1 MVSNLNQ
8 KLSSVLNNLQLAR
21 LPLLKPMLLPLL
33 LPPLLVHKLDKLEV
47 LLHLIQD
54 SPDLDLEDLS
64 HLDLEEPE
72 DSEVMLSVLTE
83 EDWPDLDS
91 DSDSEEDLD
100 LEEMDTHGPRL
111 VTTPNMPPLIHLM
124 TNTSTL

>member
-1 MVSNLNQ
+1 MVSNLSQ

-33 LPPLLVHKLDKLEV
+33 LPPLLVHKLDMQEV

-54 SPDLDLEDLS
+54 SSDLDSSDLDLEDLS
-64 HLDLEEPE
+64 HLDLE

-83 EDWPDLDS
+83 EDWPDLDT
-91 DSDSEEDLD
+91 DSEEDLD
-100 LEEMDTHGPRL
+100 LEEIHTDGPRL
-111 VTTPNMPPLIHLM
+111 VTTPNMPLLTHLM
-124 TNTSTL
+124 TNTPTL

>member
-1 MVSNLNQ
+1 MVSNLSQ

-54 SPDLDLEDLS
+54 SSDLDLEDLS

-72 DSEVMLSVLTE
+72 DSEVMVSVLTE

-91 DSDSEEDLD
+91 DSEEDLD
-100 LEEMDTHGPRL
+100 LEEMDTDGPRL
-111 VTTPNMPPLIHLM
+111 VTTPNMPPLTHLM

>member
-91 DSDSEEDLD
+91 DSEEDLD

>member
-1 MVSNLNQ
+1 MVSNLSQ

-33 LPPLLVHKLDKLEV
+33 LPPLLVHKLDMQEV

-54 SPDLDLEDLS
+54 SSDLDLEDLS
-64 HLDLEEPE
+64 HLDLE

-83 EDWPDLDS
+83 EDWPDLDT
-91 DSDSEEDLD
+91 DSEEDLD
-100 LEEMDTHGPRL
+100 LEEIHTDGPRL
-111 VTTPNMPPLIHLM
+111 VTTPNMPPLTHLM
-124 TNTSTL
+124 TNTPTL

>member
-1 MVSNLNQ
+1 MNTPTILVMVSNLSQ

-54 SPDLDLEDLS
+54 SPDKDLEDLS
-64 HLDLEEPE
+64 HLDLEDSE
-72 DSEVMLSVLTE
+72 DSEVMLSVLME
-83 EDWPDLDS
+83 ED
-91 DSDSEEDLD
+91 
-100 LEEMDTHGPRL
+100 
-111 VTTPNMPPLIHLM
+111 
-124 TNTSTL
+124 

>member
-1 MVSNLNQ
+1 MVSNLSQ
-8 KLSSVLNNLQLAR
+8 KLYSVLNNLQIAR

-64 HLDLEEPE
+64 HLDLEDSEE
-72 DSEVMLSVLTE
+72 SEVMLSVLTE
-83 EDWPDLDS
+83 EDWPVDL

-100 LEEMDTHGPRL
+100 LEEIHTDGPRL
-111 VTTPNMPPLIHLM
+111 VTTPNMPPLTHLM
-124 TNTSTL
+124 TNTPTL

>member
-1 MVSNLNQ
+1 MVSNLSQ

-54 SPDLDLEDLS
+54 SSD
-64 HLDLEEPE
+64 LDLEEPE
-72 DSEVMLSVLTE
+72 DSEAMLSVLTE

-91 DSDSEEDLD
+91 DLEEDLD
-100 LEEMDTHGPRL
+100 LEEMDTDGPRL

-124 TNTSTL
+124 TSTSTL

>member
-1 MVSNLNQ
+1 MVSNLSQ

-54 SPDLDLEDLS
+54 SSDLDLEDLS

-72 DSEVMLSVLTE
+72 DSEVMVSVLTE

-91 DSDSEEDLD
+91 DSEEDLD
-100 LEEMDTHGPRL
+100 LEEMDTDGPRL

-124 TNTSTL
+124 TSTSTL

>member
-1 MVSNLNQ
+1 MVSNLSQ

-33 LPPLLVHKLDKLEV
+33 LPLLLVHKLDKLEV

-54 SPDLDLEDLS
+54 SSD
-64 HLDLEEPE
+64 LDLEEPE
-72 DSEVMLSVLTE
+72 DSEAMLSVLTE

-91 DSDSEEDLD
+91 DLEEDLD

-124 TNTSTL
+124 TSTSTL

>member
-1 MVSNLNQ
+1 MTLVMVSNLSQ

-33 LPPLLVHKLDKLEV
+33 LPPLLVHKLDMQEV

-54 SPDLDLEDLS
+54 SSDLDLEDLS
-64 HLDLEEPE
+64 HLDLE

-83 EDWPDLDS
+83 EDWPDLDT
-91 DSDSEEDLD
+91 DSEEDLD
-100 LEEMDTHGPRL
+100 LEEIHTDGPRL
-111 VTTPNMPPLIHLM
+111 VTTPNMPPLTHLM
-124 TNTSTL
+124 TNTPTL

>member
-1 MVSNLNQ
+1 MVSNLSQ

-54 SPDLDLEDLS
+54 SSDLDLEDLS

-72 DSEVMLSVLTE
+72 DSEVMVSVLTE

-91 DSDSEEDLD
+91 DSEEDLD
-100 LEEMDTHGPRL
+100 LEEMDTDGPRL

-124 TNTSTL
+124 ISTSTL

>member
-1 MVSNLNQ
+1 MVSNLSQ

-54 SPDLDLEDLS
+54 SSD
-64 HLDLEEPE
+64 LDLEEPE
-72 DSEVMLSVLTE
+72 DSEAMLSVLTE

-124 TNTSTL
+124 TSTSTL

>member
-1 MVSNLNQ
+1 M
-8 KLSSVLNNLQLAR
+8 
-21 LPLLKPMLLPLL
+21 
-33 LPPLLVHKLDKLEV
+33 
-47 LLHLIQD
+47 IQD

-64 HLDLEEPE
+64 HLDLEE
-72 DSEVMLSVLTE
+72 SEAVLTE

-91 DSDSEEDLD
+91 DLEEDLD

-124 TNTSTL
+124 TSTSTL